1 MKILVCV
8 VVIALTLFHFF
19 ASYRSPRFWYLGGI
33 VPLLW
38 VGTLAFLFA
47 KGSIVLRQDWR
58 MLVFPTLLFLL
69 VWARGQQTARR
80 RERRRMKAR
89 DLV

>member
-33 VPLLW
+33 VPLIW
-38 VGTLAFLFA
+38 AGTLAFLFA
-47 KGSIVLRQDWR
+47 RGSIALGQDWA
-58 MLVFPTLLFLL
+58 MLVFPMLLLL
-69 VWARGQQTARR
+69 IWAKGQHAARR
-80 RERRRMKAR
+80 RENNRMKAR
-89 DLV
+89 DIA